1 MPTEL
6 ELLQKIAENTS
17 SNSSMHT
24 ALVAGGSAVAGALA
38 SALLSYFG
46 IVRTIRAQTLI
57 ERQKLQATVVTT
69 ERLRWL
75 QDLRAKVAAFY
86 AQIEMQLSHLER
98 PVSAVQAAKYQE
110 TLDALSMEV
119 MSQCYAIFPML
130 DTAKEHQCKLRSA
143 LDSSL
148 TFVRARFAEKT
159 NAEMQ
164 IDMAPFAK
172 LKADAFGALEEIGR
186 KAWKKV
192 QALE

>member
-17 SNSSMHT
+17 SNSSMHV

-46 IVRTIRAQTLI
+46 IVRTVRSQTLI

-75 QDLRAKVAAFY
+75 QDLRAKVAVFY

-98 PVSAVQAAKYQE
+98 PVYAPQGAKYQE
-110 TLDALSMEV
+110 TLDSLSMQV

-130 DTAKEHQCKLRSA
+130 DTEKEDQKTLRSA

-148 TFVRARFAEKT
+148 SFAKDRFAEKT
-159 NAEMQ
+159 NHALQ
-164 IDMAPFAK
+164 IDMAPFAS
-172 LKADAFGALEEIGR
+172 LKAEAFGALEAIGR

-192 QALE
+192 QSLE

>member
-17 SNSSMHT
+17 SNTSMHI

-46 IVRTIRAQTLI
+46 IVRTVRAQTLI

-98 PVSAVQAAKYQE
+98 PVGAIQAAKYQE

-119 MSQCYAIFPML
+119 MSQCYASF
-130 DTAKEHQCKLRSA
+130 QCLTQQKRTNANCAQHWMLRSP
-143 LDSSL
+143 SL
-148 TFVRARFAEKT
+148 ERVSLRRPTKRCGLIWRHSP
-159 NAEMQ
+159 N
-164 IDMAPFAK
+164 
-172 LKADAFGALEEIGR
+172 
-186 KAWKKV
+186 
-192 QALE
+192 